1 MGIFVSIAKAKAA
14 FASLIAR
21 AEKGEEVTVTRHG
34 RPVARIVP
42 ITKQPPIKFGDL
54 EGLVEY
60 AGDYSLENLNLT
72 DEEAA
77 AIERDIVEDDE
88 LYRKGKPAKDE

>member
-1 MGIFVSIAKAKAA
+1 MGISVSIAKAKAA

-42 ITKQPPIKFGDL
+42 IRKQPPIKYGDL
-54 EGLVEY
+54 
-60 AGDYSLENLNLT
+60 AIPGDRRHYTLEDLSLPEDLI
-72 DEEAA
+72 DE
-77 AIERDIVEDDE
+77 IERNLDATMDLVKKGSA
-88 LYRKGKPAKDE
+88 KGK

>member
-1 MGIFVSIAKAKAA
+1 MGISVSIAKAKAV

-42 ITKQPPIKFGDL
+42 IKKQAPIKYGDL
-54 EGLVEY
+54 AHLRDPG
-60 AGDYSLENLNLT
+60 ADYSLETLT
-72 DEEAA
+72 LPDDLIDE
-77 AIERDIVEDDE
+77 IERNLIDSIEPK
-88 LYRKGKPAKDE
+88 RKGGEPSK

>member
-1 MGIFVSIAKAKAA
+1 MGISVSIAKAKAA

-42 ITKQPPIKFGDL
+42 IKKQAPIKYGDL
-54 EGLVEY
+54 AHLRDP
-60 AGDYSLENLNLT
+60 AADYSLESLT
-72 DEEAA
+72 LPEDLIDE
-77 AIERDIVEDDE
+77 IERNLIDSLNPKEE
-88 LYRKGKPAKDE
+88 SGEPTK

>member
-1 MGIFVSIAKAKAA
+1 MGISVSIAKAKAA

-42 ITKQPPIKFGDL
+42 IKKQPPIKYGDL
-54 EGLVEY
+54 AHLRD
-60 AGDYSLENLNLT
+60 AADDYSLENLTLPEDLI
-72 DEEAA
+72 DE
-77 AIERDIVEDDE
+77 IERNLIDSLNPKEE
-88 LYRKGKPAKDE
+88 SGEPTK